1 MSLLKEINRYK
12 PVNEQE
18 ENDKKVMLEYMQ
30 KYSNYLT
37 RENKVAHFTTSIWT
51 VNKERTKT
59 LMVYHNIY
67 DSWSWIG
74 GHADGEEELASVALR
89 ELEEE
94 TGVENAVLVNKDIF
108 SLEILTVD
116 GHIKKG
122 KYVSGHLH
130 FNITYLAEADENH
143 MLFVN
148 KEENKGVKWFSF
160 EDVLKVS
167 SEPWMVERVY
177 TKLIKKLK

>member
-1 MSLLKEINRYK
+1 M
-12 PVNEQE
+12 
-18 ENDKKVMLEYMQ
+18 
-30 KYSNYLT
+30 
-37 RENKVAHFTTSIWT
+37 
-51 VNKERTKT
+51 
-59 LMVYHNIY
+59 
-67 DSWSWIG
+67 
-74 GHADGEEELASVALR
+74 
-89 ELEEE
+89 
-94 TGVENAVLVNKDIF
+94 NKDIF